1 MKKYAI
7 IVAGGSGTRFGSTLP
22 KQFVPL
28 GGVLFLPIKGLS
40 LHPGVK
46 TLPPEE
52 ERVGAYCLGIG
63 GKRLAVEG

>member
-1 MKKYAI
+1 MKKNDQRIAI
-7 IVAGGSGTRFGSTLP
+7 VNNSLVA
-22 KQFVPL
+22 
-28 GGVLFLPIKGLS
+28 FLPIKGLS

-52 ERVGAYCLGIG
+52 ERAGAYCLGIG